1 MDDAALGIQNA
12 PSIVRIAAG
21 AFGFLT
27 LIQAFDGH
35 TRASDGGFQN
45 AVVER
50 KGPGRCRG
58 KQPGL
63 TLLRPLTIELLS
75 YSVLRAARTRPS
87 RTWICKRYPSC
98 FNSCTQSGPN

>member
-75 YSVLRAARTRPS
+75 YSVLRAAETRCPGRTQDPGR
-87 RTWICKRYPSC
+87 
-98 FNSCTQSGPN
+98 